1 LSGFHIY
8 VKLRTRETEET
19 GRRTDK
25 MTTRTRQRAGDVFD
39 TDVAQD
45 TQDAEDRALFE
56 REYSKAAAIG
66 ALLRELEAARGR
78 QHLSKR
84 EVARRMDRRES
95 AVSRLLKGE
104 GANPTLS
111 TIADLAYALNLEV
124 EVRIKE
130 RPRTSRRPVTPV
142 KILTAA

>member
-1 LSGFHIY
+1 
-8 VKLRTRETEET
+8 
-19 GRRTDK
+19 
-25 MTTRTRQRAGDVFD
+25 MTTKTRQRAGDVFE

-45 TQDAEDRALFE
+45 TQDAEDRALFQ
-56 REYSKAAAIG
+56 REYAKAAAIG
-66 ALLRELEAARGR
+66 ALLRDFETARGK

-84 EVARRMDRRES
+84 EVARRMDRQES

-111 TIADLAYALNLEV
+111 TIADLAYALNLEI

-130 RPRTSRRPVTPV
+130 RPRRSKKPLTPV
-142 KILTAA
+142 RIRSAA

>member
-1 LSGFHIY
+1 
-8 VKLRTRETEET
+8 
-19 GRRTDK
+19 
-25 MTTRTRQRAGDVFD
+25 MTKKRAGDVFEAD
-39 TDVAQD
+39 IAAD
-45 TQDAEDRALFE
+45 TQSAEDRAFFE
-56 REYSKAAAIG
+56 REYAKAIAIA
-66 ALLRELEAARGR
+66 ALLEELEAARAR

-84 EVARRMDRRES
+84 EVARRMDRKES

-124 EVRIKE
+124 EVRIKD
-130 RPRTSRRPVTPV
+130 RPRRSKKPIAPV

>member
-1 LSGFHIY
+1 
-8 VKLRTRETEET
+8 
-19 GRRTDK
+19 

-39 TDVAQD
+39 TDVARD

-56 REYSKAAAIG
+56 REYAKAAAIG
-66 ALLRELEAARGR
+66 ALLRELEASRGR